1 MAVFSRKKGAEA
13 PNLSYIL
20 EVAED
25 MSSALFISVAGEY
38 SLGRQ
43 FHYSD
48 KWRPLK
54 PQIDTPSDPKKYVK
68 IWISR
73 FRALKI
79 NFQGGHVPPRP
90 PTCTPLIR
98 RKLLR
103 KLRFR
108 QKVIF
113 VFCYLSAQKVVS
125 AFGYLIL
132 HRLQLGRGICQLDC
146 NKWDTSPPE

>member
-1 MAVFSRKKGAEA
+1 MGGCFKKNKGAEA

-25 MSSALFISVAGEY
+25 MSSTLFIRRSNVLGEY
-38 SLGRQ
+38 SQGGH

-54 PQIDTPSDPKKYVK
+54 PQIGTPSDLKKYVK
-68 IWISR
+68 TWISR
-73 FRALKI
+73 FRGFKESFSRGASAPSSP
-79 NFQGGHVPPRP
+79 H
-90 PTCTPLIR
+90 PTSTPLIR
-98 RKLLR
+98 QKLLR

-113 VFCYLSAQKVVS
+113 LSF
-125 AFGYLIL
+125 AF
-132 HRLQLGRGICQLDC
+132 CQL
-146 NKWDTSPPE
+146 KKLYLLLVI